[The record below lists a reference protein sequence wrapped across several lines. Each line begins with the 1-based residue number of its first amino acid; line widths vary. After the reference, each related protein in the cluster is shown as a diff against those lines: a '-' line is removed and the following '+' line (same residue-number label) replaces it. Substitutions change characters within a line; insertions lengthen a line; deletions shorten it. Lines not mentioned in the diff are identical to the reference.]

1 MSTVVEIDWWIYQS
15 ANAFMHEH
23 PWFAAG
29 AVFLNYALV
38 ALFIALVAVYLY
50 KHRSEVQ
57 VVMIPFVGACAY
69 LVSRFIGF
77 FYFRSRPFVTHS
89 VLPFINMSPLSK
101 SFPSS
106 HAMVFF
112 AIATALF
119 LYNNQWGKWA
129 LILAGLIAI
138 LRVFVGVHYPSDILA
153 GAAFG
158 VLLSVLIKRLN

>member
-1 MSTVVEIDWWIYQS
+1 MSAVVEIDWWIYQN

-29 AVFLNYALV
+29 AVFLNYVLAPLLV
-38 ALFIALVAVYLY
+38 VLVGVYLY
-50 KHRSEVQ
+50 RHRSRVQ
-57 VVMIPFVGACAY
+57 TVMVPFAGACAY

-77 FYFRSRPFVTHS
+77 FYFRSRPFVTNT
-89 VLPFINMSPLSK
+89 VLPFIEMSPLSK

-106 HAMVFF
+106 HAMVSFG
-112 AIATALF
+112 IATALF
-119 LYNNQWGKWA
+119 LYNKQWGRWA

-138 LRVFVGVHYPSDILA
+138 LRVLVGVHYPSDVLA
-153 GAAFG
+153 GAVFG